1 MNSKTRVLLV
11 DDEEQL
17 AEELADFLRLSGLA
31 VVVRHN
37 AIDSIQALNSD
48 PTISHLVTDISI
60 GPLSGLELLRKVK
73 QTPHGAR
80 LRCIVFSGHASVDNL
95 LAALRLGVADFLPK
109 PVGGPEL
116 LDAIRRCSTPDAEP
130 GAEAAASLDPASL
143 LLAARK
149 RRDALFGPQLFE
161 DPVWNMLLD
170 LRDSSLRGRPVTVSD
185 LCSASGSS
193 QTTALRRLNELQAM
207 GLIERNPDARDRRR
221 IFVRSTERGDRL
233 METFATWFSS
243 MVGSS

>member
-1 MNSKTRVLLV
+1 MNSKIRVLLV

-37 AIDSIQALNSD
+37 AIDSIQVLNSD

-170 LRDSSLRGRPVTVSD
+170 LRDSSLRGKPVTVSD
-185 LCSASGSS
+185 LCSGSGSS